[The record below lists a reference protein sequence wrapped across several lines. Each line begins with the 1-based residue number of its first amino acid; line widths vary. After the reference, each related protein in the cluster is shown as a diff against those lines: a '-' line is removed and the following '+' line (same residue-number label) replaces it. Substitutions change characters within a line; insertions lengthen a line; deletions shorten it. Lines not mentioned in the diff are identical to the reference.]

1 MEVITVL
8 KITAEKFVH
17 QTLKY
22 FPYRKSFKDLWRKK
36 ENIFSVPE
44 SEQVDFGEL
53 K

>member
-8 KITAEKFVH
+8 KIIAEKFVH

-36 ENIFSVPE
+36 RFFSLPE

>member
-8 KITAEKFVH
+8 KITAENFVH

-36 ENIFSVPE
+36 IFFSVPE